1 MENYPKAAALITG
14 GATRIG
20 KAFALALAHAGYD
33 IALHYNT
40 SAEAAIHVR
49 QEIKSLGVDCDIFQ
63 ADLSNTSDV
72 KNLFVQVQDRFSTL
86 SLLINSASIFEPGT
100 LDDTTEDLFDRH
112 ISVNM
117 KAPFFLTQTFAKTV
131 EAGHII
137 NITDAMHT
145 HLLASHLI
153 YSLTKK
159 SLTDFTLLMAADLAP
174 KIRVNAIAPGWILP
188 PSSDLFGDR
197 DAIRKTVPLQTQGS
211 LDDMTRALLFLVN
224 NSYVTGQILYI
235 DGGRHL

>member
-63 ADLSNTSDV
+63 ADLSTTSDV

-117 KAPFFLTQTFAKTV
+117 KA
-131 EAGHII
+131 
-137 NITDAMHT
+137 
-145 HLLASHLI
+145 
-153 YSLTKK
+153 
-159 SLTDFTLLMAADLAP
+159 LLMAADLAP

-211 LDDMTRALLFLVN
+211 LDDMTQALLFLVN